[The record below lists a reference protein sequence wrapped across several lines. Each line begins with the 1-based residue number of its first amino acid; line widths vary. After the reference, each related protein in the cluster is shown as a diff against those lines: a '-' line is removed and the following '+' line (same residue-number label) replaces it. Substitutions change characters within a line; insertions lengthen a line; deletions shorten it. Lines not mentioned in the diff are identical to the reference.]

1 MRIGSFRLEIP
12 ILFAPL
18 AGITDASTRSIASEM
33 GASLTYS
40 EMISTKGLIYNNK
53 NTENLLYIKPDEGPV
68 AFQIFGHEPDVIRQA
83 AERLADRKNVLLDI
97 NMGCPVPKIVKN
109 GEGSALMK
117 DVNLVYDIVRAAV
130 DGTDGKKPVTVKMRK
145 GFDEASINAPEVA
158 KACEAAGAAAVTVHG
173 RTREE
178 YYSGKAD
185 WNIIADVKKS
195 VGIPVIGNGDIFSA
209 EDAVRMM
216 KMTGCDGVMVARG
229 ALGNP
234 WIFREIRSVFEGG
247 EEIEK
252 PTDRE
257 VFDLMIRHYEMLV
270 EEKGEKRAVFEMR
283 KHVAW
288 YIKGMYKATELR
300 RKVNTVTSGTELRKL
315 LEDAQNI
322 YT

>member
-40 EMISTKGLIYNNK
+40 EMISAKGLIYNNK

-185 WNIIADVKKS
+185 WNIIVDVKKS

-315 LEDAQNI
+315 LKDAQNI

>member
-40 EMISTKGLIYNNK
+40 EMISAKGLIYNNK

>member
-40 EMISTKGLIYNNK
+40 EMISAKGLIYNNK

-185 WNIIADVKKS
+185 WNIIVDVKKS

>member
-40 EMISTKGLIYNNK
+40 EMISAKGLIYNNK

-145 GFDEASINAPEVA
+145 GFDEGSINAPEVA

-173 RTREE
+173 RTREQ

-247 EEIEK
+247 EEIGK